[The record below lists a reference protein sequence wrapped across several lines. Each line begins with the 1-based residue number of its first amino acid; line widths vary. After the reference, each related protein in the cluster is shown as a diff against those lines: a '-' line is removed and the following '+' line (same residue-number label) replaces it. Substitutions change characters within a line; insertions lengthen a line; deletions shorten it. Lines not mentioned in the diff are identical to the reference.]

1 MKNKEVWRLA
11 LQVLASIITAA
22 LTALALQV
30 LASIITAALTALGT
44 TSCMECM

>member
-22 LTALALQV
+22 LTAL
-30 LASIITAALTALGT
+30 GT
-44 TSCMECM
+44 TSCINMI

>member
-22 LTALALQV
+22 LTAL
-30 LASIITAALTALGT
+30 GT
-44 TSCMECM
+44 TSCMGYM

>member
-22 LTALALQV
+22 LTAL
-30 LASIITAALTALGT
+30 GT
-44 TSCMECM
+44 TSCMGCM